1 MATCVESALV
11 ARPYAMTASSIV
23 LCRALMCYLAAC
35 GAMSFCGWSSLL
47 LRCLDLQKIVLWF
60 QTQCCA
66 VMRGCIEFQPTHVD
80 CVFSRVALCCV
91 FFCCTVWFGTQLFC
105 TALCCNVV
113 SSCDVVR
120 TMENGIV
127 KLKVCS
133 NQRKFDCCMNC
144 RFDQICNQHWFQ
156 IKHVG
161 LRECEEI

>member
-91 FFCCTVWFGTQLFC
+91 FLLHILVWNTIVLHRNVLQCC
-105 TALCCNVV
+105 VV
-113 SSCDVVR
+113 LRCH
-120 TMENGIV
+120 ENNGEWPCEAKSVLSAIAAAICHPTKENLIV
-127 KLKVCS
+127 A
-133 NQRKFDCCMNC
+133 
-144 RFDQICNQHWFQ
+144 
-156 IKHVG
+156 
-161 LRECEEI
+161 

>member
-66 VMRGCIEFQPTHVD
+66 VMRGRIEFQATHVD
-80 CVFSRVALCCV
+80 CVCSLVLHCVV
-91 FFCCTVWFGTQLFC
+91 FFVAHSGLEHNCSASHCV
-105 TALCCNVV
+105 AMLCRLAM
-113 SSCDVVR
+113 S
-120 TMENGIV
+120 
-127 KLKVCS
+127 
-133 NQRKFDCCMNC
+133 
-144 RFDQICNQHWFQ
+144 
-156 IKHVG
+156 
-161 LRECEEI
+161 